1 MNLIN
6 FLHRINW
13 FFIVLLLFISSIG
26 VALLYSIA
34 GASWEPWALNQII
47 RISLSTAI
55 IILISLTNIKFWYKF
70 ANPLYLFGI
79 FLIFLTFL
87 VGKEVSGATRWIDL
101 YFFSFQPAEIT
112 KIFVILALA
121 KYFHSI
127 KLQSYDIKQ
136 KIFFPLL
143 ILIIPVFLIFKQPDL
158 GTAFIVLFSGIIVLF
173 LSGEYSPEIALL
185 IRGDIGFFIISSHSS

>member
-79 FLIFLTFL
+79 F
-87 VGKEVSGATRWIDL
+87 
-101 YFFSFQPAEIT
+101 
-112 KIFVILALA
+112 
-121 KYFHSI
+121 
-127 KLQSYDIKQ
+127 
-136 KIFFPLL
+136 
-143 ILIIPVFLIFKQPDL
+143 
-158 GTAFIVLFSGIIVLF
+158 
-173 LSGEYSPEIALL
+173 
-185 IRGDIGFFIISSHSS
+185 